1 MSKIWVILVS
11 FCLIYGLSRGNSEAM
26 ILGLFD
32 VPNKTLEFL
41 LRIGGIIIFYN
52 GLLQI
57 AVESGLISA
66 LTKVFKRL
74 IGKLFPSLPK
84 TSPARE
90 HICLSLVANLLGL
103 GVAGTPSTI
112 RALQIMQKESKTETL
127 TTEMIKFLL
136 LNITS
141 FTLFPG
147 TALSVRK
154 IFFSKINLELI
165 PYFILTSF
173 ALTVFAILIL
183 KFTERKNVR

>member
-26 ILGLFD
+26 ILGLFN

-141 FTLFPG
+141 FTLFPV

>member
-90 HICLSLVANLLGL
+90 HICLSLAANLLGL

-141 FTLFPG
+141 FTLFPV

>member
-90 HICLSLVANLLGL
+90 HICLSLAANLLGL

-112 RALQIMQKESKTETL
+112 RALQIMQKKARPRL
-127 TTEMIKFLL
+127 
-136 LNITS
+136 
-141 FTLFPG
+141 
-147 TALSVRK
+147 
-154 IFFSKINLELI
+154 
-165 PYFILTSF
+165 
-173 ALTVFAILIL
+173 
-183 KFTERKNVR
+183 